1 MRVIYIAGPFR
12 AASSYVAGHQD
23 MFEVQRNIMNAMA
36 LGLQVWRAG
45 AVALIPHA
53 NTMFFTGS
61 ADDSVWL
68 EGDLELLRRCD
79 AVLLTED
86 YNRSSG
92 AKAERVFAIEH
103 NIPVFHHIDDLLLW
117 LKG

>member
-1 MRVIYIAGPFR
+1 
-12 AASSYVAGHQD
+12 
-23 MFEVQRNIMNAMA
+23 MFEVQRNIMAAMA
-36 LGLQVWRAG
+36 LGLRVWQAG

-68 EGDLELLRRCD
+68 AGDLELLNRCD

-86 YNRSSG
+86 YARSSG
-92 AKAERVFAIEH
+92 ARAEREHAIER

-117 LKG
+117 LRS